1 MRPQAL
7 DLPCAK
13 RPAPSA
19 QFKPPSHLPRGGAS
33 SRPVTSCSK
42 WLRTSKFTSLTSSTS
57 RASSSPP
64 KKTSLRPSSSF
75 CHPPQ
80 SLSDSR
86 GQQAS
91 TPAPFTMFDLFAML
105 LSSIASFLFPI
116 FASYKALKTSDPAQ
130 LTPWL
135 MYWVVFSICL
145 LVESWFS
152 FILFWVPFYGY
163 IRLLFFLYLIL
174 PQTQGARVLYE
185 DKVHPFLR
193 DNEYAI
199 DEFIASAHH
208 RLKNAG
214 LTYFRRA
221 VDYIKTNLL
230 NFPPTEQRSASAVES
245 ASSAPQGYTQS
256 LLARFS
262 VPTARWS
269 GAAGT
274 GMGND
279 FYSLLANAVSATT
292 SAGAGGPGA
301 AASSS
306 SVVPPHLRGSAEKM
320 DFITAQ
326 RERLNIVLN
335 ALDREAQQMQADG
348 SSRSSSNNNTPGDGD
363 EPSQRPP
370 SGMSMFS
377 GLSKSRSETDF
388 EKVEAESGAEDEVTL
403 RRRQASS
410 HKGGVG
416 AGVGVGAGA
425 GQGTG
430 SSWMPWGWSTTGAE
444 GDGGV
449 YASRKQD

>member
-1 MRPQAL
+1 
-7 DLPCAK
+7 
-13 RPAPSA
+13 
-19 QFKPPSHLPRGGAS
+19 
-33 SRPVTSCSK
+33 
-42 WLRTSKFTSLTSSTS
+42 
-57 RASSSPP
+57 
-64 KKTSLRPSSSF
+64 
-75 CHPPQ
+75 
-80 SLSDSR
+80 
-86 GQQAS
+86 
-91 TPAPFTMFDLFAML
+91 MFDLFAML

-145 LVESWFS
+145 LIESWFS
-152 FILFWVPFYGY
+152 FILFWIPFYGY

-185 DKVHPFLR
+185 DKIHPFLR

-214 LTYFRRA
+214 LAYFRRA
-221 VDYIKTNLL
+221 VDYIKTNVL
-230 NFPPTEQRSASAVES
+230 NFPPTEQRPTPAAES

-279 FYSLLANAVSATT
+279 VYSLLANAVSATT
-292 SAGAGGPGA
+292 SAGGGGSEA
-301 AASSS
+301 APSSS
-306 SVVPPHLRGSAEKM
+306 SATLVPPHLRGSAEKM

-348 SSRSSSNNNTPGDGD
+348 SSKSSSSNNNLGDVE

-403 RRRQASS
+403 RRRQVSS
-410 HKGGVG
+410 HKGGV
-416 AGVGVGAGA
+416 GVGVGAGA
-425 GQGTG
+425 GAGAGPGVG
-430 SSWMPWGWSTTGAE
+430 SSWMPWGWSTTGAQ
-444 GDGGV
+444 GGGV

>member
-1 MRPQAL
+1 
-7 DLPCAK
+7 
-13 RPAPSA
+13 
-19 QFKPPSHLPRGGAS
+19 
-33 SRPVTSCSK
+33 
-42 WLRTSKFTSLTSSTS
+42 
-57 RASSSPP
+57 
-64 KKTSLRPSSSF
+64 
-75 CHPPQ
+75 
-80 SLSDSR
+80 
-86 GQQAS
+86 
-91 TPAPFTMFDLFAML
+91 MFDLFAML

-145 LVESWFS
+145 LIESWFS

-199 DEFIASAHH
+199 DDFIASAHH

-214 LTYFRRA
+214 LAYFRRA

-230 NFPPTEQRSASAVES
+230 NLPPTEQRATPAAES
-245 ASSAPQGYTQS
+245 ASSAFLAPQGYTQS

-274 GMGND
+274 GMGMGND

-292 SAGAGGPGA
+292 NAGGGGSGA
-301 AASSS
+301 APSSS
-306 SVVPPHLRGSAEKM
+306 SATLVPPHLRGSAEKM

-348 SSRSSSNNNTPGDGD
+348 SSRSSSRNNTPGGVE

-403 RRRQASS
+403 RRRQAS
-410 HKGGVG
+410 
-416 AGVGVGAGA
+416 AGAGA
-425 GQGTG
+425 GAGAG
-430 SSWMPWGWSTTGAE
+430 PGAASSWMPWGWSTTGAE
-444 GDGGV
+444 GGGV